1 VLGGRVGPFLKWA
14 PTADP
19 ADVPPAGYIGDGA
32 APHTVTGSDLG
43 TNFVRIEAPGIGGAN
58 NPNPCSTTGPNA
70 YTGAAADCIETNLFI
85 LMGKLSTRGGVDI
98 ARASYSRSSDGAPTQ
113 IDVYADSKA
122 GQDIVVR
129 DRSATPTFPIT
140 PLRAES
146 GRYYAHVDVTGTLP
160 AKVEVVNRGDTPQ
173 TVKSV
178 PVEDLV
184 TGTATYDSTTNTLHV
199 RGKPSDKSSSAGTL
213 TVPAF
218 NKTLDATGTGDLTFV
233 APPDAVLVKSSST
246 FQWTY
251 VRGAND
257 PAITLGSTTGS
268 TLSFTFP
275 KTLSTLT
282 FSLRVCNAAATP
294 VCATTTVRIAGQ
306 PDPLTIARARF
317 NGGRWVVAGTAGSR
331 LQNSVTVHAGST
343 LGGPVIGTAVVDALG
358 NYQLDVRNSPVPGN
372 ARVCLESA
380 RGGVLLNQPVR

>member
-213 TVPAF
+213 TVPGVQQ
-218 NKTLDATGTGDLTFV
+218 DAGRDG
-233 APPDAVLVKSSST
+233 
-246 FQWTY
+246 
-251 VRGAND
+251 
-257 PAITLGSTTGS
+257 
-268 TLSFTFP
+268 
-275 KTLSTLT
+275 
-282 FSLRVCNAAATP
+282 
-294 VCATTTVRIAGQ
+294 
-306 PDPLTIARARF
+306 
-317 NGGRWVVAGTAGSR
+317 NG
-331 LQNSVTVHAGST
+331 
-343 LGGPVIGTAVVDALG
+343 
-358 NYQLDVRNSPVPGN
+358 
-372 ARVCLESA
+372 
-380 RGGVLLNQPVR
+380 